1 VNNYSGLAIM
11 QNSKSIKGNIVYK
24 GEYKDEP
31 ARIWTKEDKDIAKLW
46 TNGDITWDPNLDLS
60 EYEDNLEE
68 LKVKSHYWS
77 TLDGNGKYTPY
88 NKGPN
93 GNTCLFE
100 AVDDEC
106 VQVFNLSNDE
116 FDNLPWGI
124 HVQFHESLK
133 DKTVIINMASDSN
146 KESKV
151 TNLANFFDPWG
162 KGGWEF
168 DSGFIANILW
178 NFHDAEIVDLGGG
191 TTGTG
196 EFTGSIIVPNGDLK
210 MGFPGQS
217 GRTIVGGDLTQDR
230 AGSEFHSFPYDP
242 VCALPLPK
250 CEPSP
255 GPTPAPTQNPTPVPT
270 PGPTPVP
277 TPNPTPGP
285 TRNPTP
291 GPTAAPTASP
301 TKRPTPG
308 PTPGPTRNPTPGPT
322 AAPTKSPTPGP
333 TPDPTPAPT
342 GGFLSGPYPGYTPLG
357 GPSTTTVGVSQPNG
371 GNPLVIGEQT
381 CAGDISFGLTN
392 TWGTSIDYI
401 FVQYK
406 DLTTGLLVCEAFKN
420 VTTSWFVEFSSK
432 CRRVAPIS
440 IVTITAVDSSFS
452 AGDTA
457 SLLDCCGDNEILG
470 EISGATQKIVTST
483 YVLDCCPEEEVV

>member
-1 VNNYSGLAIM
+1 VPSNGIPLGRDDSVAFFVGGDYFGKTGAEVEGKMVILGDLKNNGINSFVQVGLGSQIIPNNDQNIILVGGEFVNNYSGLAIM

-116 FDNLPWGI
+116 LDNLPWGI
-124 HVQFHESLK
+124 HVQFHDSLK
-133 DKTVIINMASDSN
+133 DKTVLINMASDSN
-146 KESKV
+146 NNAKV

-168 DSGFIANILW
+168 NSGFIANILW
-178 NFHDAEIVDLGGG
+178 NFHDAEFVDLGGG

-196 EFTGSIIVPNGDLK
+196 EFTGSIIVPNGGLN

-242 VCALPLPK
+242 VCALPLPP
-250 CEPSP
+250 CEPTSA
-255 GPTPAPTQNPTPVPT
+255 PTPA
-270 PGPTPVP
+270 
-277 TPNPTPGP
+277 
-285 TRNPTP
+285 
-291 GPTAAPTASP
+291 
-301 TKRPTPG
+301 
-308 PTPGPTRNPTPGPT
+308 
-322 AAPTKSPTPGP
+322 
-333 TPDPTPAPT
+333 
-342 GGFLSGPYPGYTPLG
+342 GPYPGYTPLDS
-357 GPSTTTVGVSQPNG
+357 PSITTVGVSQPNG
-371 GNPLVIGEQT
+371 GNPIVIGEQNCT
-381 CAGDISFGLTN
+381 DISFGLTN
-392 TWGTSIDYI
+392 TWGITIDYI
-401 FVQYK
+401 FVQYH
-406 DLTTGLLVCEAFKN
+406 DLQTGLLVCEAFKN
-420 VTTSWFVEFSSK
+420 VSTSWFVEFSSK
-432 CRRVAPIS
+432 CWINRPIS
-440 IVTITAVDSSFS
+440 IVKITAVDSSFS

-457 SLLDCCGDNEILG
+457 YLVDCCGDNEILG
-470 EISGATQKIVTST
+470 EIAGATQNIVMST
-483 YVLDCCPEEEVV
+483 YVLDCCPVEVNACSS